1 MIISIPSDISILS
14 RQQTTMPRL
23 PCPAHQAKFAVQ
35 SGSAWRRHHT
45 TSSQVL
51 RPFTR
56 ESLDQ
61 LKTFF
66 KSPLSPSVSW
76 HPAADCR
83 IPPVTPRSTSS
94 DDIAPPS
101 APPAPFEPYAYDP
114 SHPRHAAVLVALA
127 NVAIPSAL
135 RPGGSDRI
143 QPSILLEVRSSNM
156 RSHGGE
162 VR

>member
-1 MIISIPSDISILS
+1 
-14 RQQTTMPRL
+14 MPRL
-23 PCPAHQAKFAVQ
+23 PVSSHQAKFAVQ
-35 SGSAWRRHHT
+35 PGVPWRRCYT
-45 TSSQVL
+45 TSPHIS

-56 ESLDQ
+56 ESLEQ

-76 HPAADCR
+76 RPAADCK
-83 IPPVTPRSTSS
+83 IPPVTPNPTST
-94 DDIAPPS
+94 DRIAPP
-101 APPAPFEPYAYDP
+101 ATPPTPFEPYAYDP

-127 NVAIPSAL
+127 NVAIPSSL
-135 RPGGSDRI
+135 RPEESECV